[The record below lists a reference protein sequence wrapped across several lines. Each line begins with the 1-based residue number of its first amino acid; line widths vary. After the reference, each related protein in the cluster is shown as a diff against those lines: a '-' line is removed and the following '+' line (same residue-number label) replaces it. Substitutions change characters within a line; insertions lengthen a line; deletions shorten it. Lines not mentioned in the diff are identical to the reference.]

1 VQRRFFLL
9 GSAPQVSVIGAGMQT
24 ALAERLSASCEPL
37 EVQRDSRSFRAA
49 LSGDDF
55 AGMQLATRHSPLCYP
70 LCDDYS
76 VAALT
81 TGVVDVIVRQP
92 DGRLY
97 GDYVLAAAMRELLR
111 SEGIATVRTGLIFG
125 AGLAARA
132 AVVALKDLGCARFV
146 IGHLTGKRQVEFVQ
160 QFRRMRKQF
169 TFFPLREMAQFIEWA
184 EAHGAFVSDQ
194 VPPTEF
200 SGAERAA
207 DKGAKRWEL
216 LVNTCPPGATL
227 LGSGTPL
234 ASHNFMF
241 GVNRVLD
248 VTSSGEPTQ
257 LVSLARHM
265 GITALTGERLTEIH
279 RGLVLELL
287 ERTLRGEDLD
297 AAVPMQRRRRYTLHR
312 RKVN

>member
-9 GSAPQVSVIGAGMQT
+9 GSTPQVSAIGAGLEAQLAARLGAGWEQLDVLPDARAFRS
-24 ALAERLSASCEPL
+24 AL
-37 EVQRDSRSFRAA
+37 DS
-49 LSGDDF
+49 DDF
-55 AGMQLATRHSPLCYP
+55 IGMQLATRHSPLCYP
-70 LCDDYS
+70 LCQDYS

-81 TGVVDVIVRQP
+81 SGVVDLVIRQP
-92 DGRLY
+92 GGRLY

-111 SEGIATVRTGLIFG
+111 SEGIATVRTALIFG

-132 AVVALKDLGCARFV
+132 AVLALRDLGCARFV
-146 IGHLTGKRQVEFVQ
+146 IGHLSGKRQVEFVQ

-169 TFFPLREMAQFIEWA
+169 TFFPLREMAQFINWA
-184 EAHGAFVSDQ
+184 ETHGAFVSDQ

-216 LVNTCPPGATL
+216 LVNTCTPGANL

-234 ASHNFMF
+234 ATHNFMF

-248 VTSSGEPTQ
+248 VTSIGEPTQ

-265 GITALTGERLTEIH
+265 GIAALTGERLTEIH
-279 RGLVLELL
+279 RGLVLDLL
-287 ERTLRGEDLD
+287 ERSLRGEELD
-297 AAVPMQRRRRYTLHR
+297 AATPMPRRRRYVMHR
-312 RKVN
+312 RRSL